1 MALIS
6 DEVEQAARRLVG
18 EGFDAALDV
27 EAICDRFSGAFLAG
41 QLPGDACEADI
52 ELLPDI
58 STRLYLE
65 TVMPEY
71 PDDPPPLWR
80 SQHASLFEIGVN
92 GLAA

>member
-6 DEVEQAARRLVG
+6 DEIQQAARRLLG
-18 EGFDAALDV
+18 EGFDTALDV

-52 ELLPDI
+52 ELLLDI

-65 TVMPEY
+65 MEVPEY
-71 PDDPPPLWR
+71 PGDSTPFGGRKMPAFLKPW
-80 SQHASLFEIGVN
+80 
-92 GLAA
+92 